1 MIVREAI
8 EPRSRAFG
16 VRAHLLEEQPVS
28 HVQHRIEDAALRD
41 PIDAIAG
48 RTPERV
54 LHAPSIL
61 RLVLGR

>member
-16 VRAHLLEEQPVS
+16 VRAHLLKEQPVS
-28 HVQHRIEDAALRD
+28 HIQHRIEYAALRD
-41 PIDAIAG
+41 PIDTIAG

-54 LHAPSIL
+54 LHAPPL
-61 RLVLGR
+61 LCLVLGR